1 MNIHPNFI
9 VYYCL
14 FLGFKELPYDL
25 KDLLEQKNINLK
37 VSYFSF
43 IYITFFFQHFDIKQE
58 THFIR
63 LDISHQIYN
72 YYKQNKKYIQ
82 DSGLHRKK
90 MPGVR
95 PSHAI
100 KSKLNFLA
108 CDSRTPYNL
117 WRAMLKKYFF
127 TNVTP

>member
-1 MNIHPNFI
+1 MSKTRITSRI
-9 VYYCL
+9 VDGIIRTIFGYC
-14 FLGFKELPYDL
+14 
-25 KDLLEQKNINLK
+25 
-37 VSYFSF
+37 
-43 IYITFFFQHFDIKQE
+43 FDHVGTQ
-58 THFIR
+58 
-63 LDISHQIYN
+63 SA
-72 YYKQNKKYIQ
+72 
-82 DSGLHRKK
+82 GLHRKK